1 MTDHKDER
9 QAESEEKNS
18 LLGPRQTPEEIQAEK
33 NRLKRQ
39 RKEERRQE
47 RRQARSLSWW
57 RRPLVWL
64 AIGRGALLTAG
75 IVVFVLVGTHTG
87 LFGGGKE
94 MAPGSG
100 FFSRPDDEPEM
111 SEEGIKGVI
120 REAYFTKD
128 KHMAVLLLLSNGLP
142 TRHYLT
148 SLEVKIR
155 NEEGQTVASGYAETI
170 PDDFLLEPNST
181 AYFLFYISPEY
192 VLLPEDDLD
201 SLTYEI
207 NTKGRLEDESVL
219 TTRATAAN

>member
-1 MTDHKDER
+1 MTEHRDEMQEDR
-9 QAESEEKNS
+9 EDKNS
-18 LLGPRQTPEEIQAEK
+18 LLGPRQTPEEIRAERD
-33 NRLKRQ
+33 RLKRQ
-39 RKEERRQE
+39 RREDRRLK
-47 RRQARSLSWW
+47 RQQNRPLRWW

-64 AIGRGALLTAG
+64 AVAGGVLLTAG
-75 IVVFVLVGTHTG
+75 IVVFILVGTNTG

-94 MAPGSG
+94 MASDSG
-100 FFSRPDDEPEM
+100 YFSRPDDQPEM

-120 REAYFTKD
+120 REAYFTRD
-128 KHMAVLLLLSNGLP
+128 NHLAVLLLLSNGLP

-148 SLEVKIR
+148 ALEVKIH
-155 NEEGQTVASGYAETI
+155 NEDGQMVASGYTETI
-170 PDDFLLEPNST
+170 PDDFVLEPDST

-219 TTRATAAN
+219 TTRTTAAS